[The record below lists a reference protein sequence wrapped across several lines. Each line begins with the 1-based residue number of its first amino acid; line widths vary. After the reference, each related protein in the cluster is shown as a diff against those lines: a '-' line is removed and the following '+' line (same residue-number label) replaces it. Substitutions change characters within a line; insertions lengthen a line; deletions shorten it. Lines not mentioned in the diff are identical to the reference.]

1 MSEEL
6 PEKITEEELPEKIT
20 DKDGY
25 LYEKIPVEGRTE
37 ILVAGNKSTPLP
49 GNKSTP
55 LPDYYQK
62 GKGENSMDILGNYD
76 DLNDDL
82 KIREEDKEWKRPKKE
97 ILQKN
102 GYAVIE
108 DEDGKVVTVKGHIFQ
123 YSNRLSE
130 MFKYGHETRKA
141 MKNWVKQITET
152 DPNLYKKFGKD
163 PNYKPPQKY
172 NSNYNDYDSNSWG
185 GRKRRRNSKKRNT
198 KRRNSKKRRS
208 HKRR

>member
-6 PEKITEEELPEKIT
+6 PEKITEEELPEKIKEEELPEKITEEELPEKIT
-20 DKDGY
+20 DEDGY

-37 ILVAGNKSTPLP
+37 ILVAGNNSTPLP
-49 GNKSTP
+49 E
-55 LPDYYQK
+55 YYQK

-76 DLNDDL
+76 D
-82 KIREEDKEWKRPKKE
+82 PKMNE
-97 ILQKN
+97 IKSKWGISKKDILERN
-102 GYAVIE
+102 GY
-108 DEDGKVVTVKGHIFQ
+108 DLTGHIFQ
-123 YSNRLSE
+123 SGGYLTD
-130 MFKYGHETRKA
+130 MFKYGHETRRY

-152 DPNLYKKFGKD
+152 DTNLYKKIGKD

-185 GRKRRRNSKKRNT
+185 NSWGGRKHRRNSKKRNT